1 MYKLTLSVSR
11 RYIRPTRAVR
21 RSHMAWS
28 SCTTFLL
35 QTLTFTLTAAPLSL
49 IFRIFERR
57 MLPLYEA
64 IGEKKTLRVWS
75 DCNSG
80 IRGTVSDI
88 LLARFHR
95 NYVTSPH

>member
-1 MYKLTLSVSR
+1 MYKLNLSVSQ
-11 RYIRPTRAVR
+11 RYIRQTRAVR
-21 RSHMAWS
+21 RSYMAWS
-28 SCTTFLL
+28 PCRTFLL

-64 IGEKKTLRVWS
+64 IGEKTLRVWS

-80 IRGTVSDI
+80 TRGTVSDI

>member
-1 MYKLTLSVSR
+1 MYKLNLSVSQ
-11 RYIRPTRAVR
+11 RYIRQTRAVL

-28 SCTTFLL
+28 PCRTFLL

-64 IGEKKTLRVWS
+64 IGEKNPAGLV
-75 DCNSG
+75 
-80 IRGTVSDI
+80 
-88 LLARFHR
+88 
-95 NYVTSPH
+95 